1 MKIIAVKKNGN
12 ICSFKNTNLGLEAKD
27 GNSKTDQ
34 DSNTQADD
42 DRFSIV
48 VAREIEPEEKISIIN
63 IPIKDMMHA
72 KRFHLH

>member
-1 MKIIAVKKNGN
+1 
-12 ICSFKNTNLGLEAKD
+12 LEAKD

-48 VAREIEPEEKISIIN
+48 VARDIEPKGEILIRNK
-63 IPIKDMMHA
+63 PIKDFTFMH
-72 KRFHLH
+72 KDFTLINLMTYKQ